1 MNRFLLV
8 FALLFN
14 CIFVSLKAE
23 NFSVTAHIDSSFL
36 FIGEQAGLSFE
47 VIQQKNEKVQLPLF
61 SDTIVNGLELVEIQK
76 PDTIVLD
83 KENIKVLHKFV
94 ITSFDTALYYIPPFS
109 LYNNNGDTVK
119 SNPLSL
125 KVFTIDIDTAQYQIA
140 DIKPIYEPP
149 FNWKGFFITLLYILL
164 ALLVIFAIYWFI
176 RRFIQNKK
184 LIPTDELEP
193 ELPAHVIALEML
205 DAIKN
210 EKRWERGEAKI
221 YYTELTEVL
230 RIYIEKRYKLN
241 AMEST
246 SEEILALLK
255 NIGINREIISSLKT
269 LLNLSDLVKF
279 AKWEPML
286 DDYLKSLSIAYS
298 FVNETKEIIEDNQN
312 LTSKNIE
319 IEN

>member
-1 MNRFLLV
+1 M
-8 FALLFN
+8 
-14 CIFVSLKAE
+14 
-23 NFSVTAHIDSSFL
+23 
-36 FIGEQAGLSFE
+36 
-47 VIQQKNEKVQLPLF
+47 
-61 SDTIVNGLELVEIQK
+61 
-76 PDTIVLD
+76 
-83 KENIKVLHKFV
+83 
-94 ITSFDTALYYIPPFS
+94 
-109 LYNNNGDTVK
+109 
-119 SNPLSL
+119 
-125 KVFTIDIDTAQYQIA
+125 
-140 DIKPIYEPP
+140 
-149 FNWKGFFITLLYILL
+149 YILL

-286 DDYLKSLSIAYS
+286 DDYLKSSSIAYS